1 MNGWRALLD
10 RLHLRWRG
18 GLPLRYTLV
27 AVVVLGVTTPGFL
40 MFAIERQL
48 AERSQNALLESS
60 ESAFM
65 AVATLTVAEPLWAVD
80 RSSLDTALQRL
91 MDHPQVVAV
100 RLDDALSKTPPVT
113 LSRPGFASA
122 LEDESTSNRLRRYQQ
137 RVVRS
142 GEPLGM
148 ITVWFDM
155 SYGQSLLSER
165 RAEMLVLVALQVLA
179 SLVVLIPL
187 LVSRVL
193 KPIDRLKAQA
203 TALLEQSG
211 DDNARPNFAWRRND
225 ELGLLGRHLGEVQ
238 EQLQQLFQQ
247 LESKNA
253 QLQQLALYDHL
264 TGLPNRALFI
274 DLVQREI
281 LHARRMEQHFGVLFI
296 DLDRFKAVNDS
307 MGHSAGDELLVEL
320 SRRMRDM
327 LREADVVCR
336 QSGDEFLVLARDVDH
351 WESLGEMADRLLRA
365 VETPVVVANGTA
377 RVSASIGIAMF
388 PDDAQDFETLVKCAD
403 IAMYQ
408 AKSLGRARYSFFH
421 SALNDQLVANL
432 DLEKQLAKGI
442 RDGELL
448 LHYQPQVDAVTG
460 ALVGLE
466 ALVRWQHPVR
476 GLLYPGQFITV
487 AEESGLIAD
496 MGAWTLHEACRQLR
510 EWKERGLRVGHM
522 AVNVSALEFRDHRL
536 LDSLQSA
543 LQDSGI
549 SPAELEVEI
558 TESVLMAET
567 ETSLR
572 IMARLHEIGVGIA
585 IDDFGTGYS
594 SLSYLKRLRPTQ
606 LKIDRSFVRD
616 ADADADSRA
625 IVKGVISLAEALG
638 LNIVAEGVETRQQMD
653 FLREAGCHTLQGYL
667 IARPLP
673 VMELE
678 AWIAAMP
685 ASPAPELPESPAPV
699 NPS

>member
-1 MNGWRALLD
+1 MNVWGTWLD

-27 AVVVLGVTTPGFL
+27 AVVVLGVTTPGL
-40 MFAIERQL
+40 LLFAIERHL

-80 RSSLDTALQRL
+80 RNSLDTALQRL

-100 RLDDALSKTPPVT
+100 RLDDALSKAPPVT
-113 LSRPGFASA
+113 LIRPGFASA
-122 LEDESTSNRLRRYQQ
+122 LEDESTSKRLRRYQQ
-137 RVVRS
+137 RVVRT

-165 RAEMLVLVALQVLA
+165 RSEMLVLVALQVLA

-187 LVSRVL
+187 LVTRVL

-203 TALLEQSG
+203 TALLTQS
-211 DDNARPNFAWRRND
+211 DDNDRPHFVWRRND

-238 EQLQQLFQQ
+238 AQLQTLFQQ
-247 LESKNA
+247 LESKNS

-281 LHARRMEQHFGVLFI
+281 LLARRMEQRFGVLFI

-307 MGHSAGDELLVEL
+307 MGHSSGDELLVEL
-320 SRRMRDM
+320 SRRMREM

-365 VETPVVVANGTA
+365 VETPVLVANGTA

-432 DLEKQLAKGI
+432 DLEKQLVKGI
-442 RDGELL
+442 RDGELI
-448 LHYQPQVDAVTG
+448 LHYQPQVDAQTG

-510 EWKERGLRVGHM
+510 EWKARGLQVGHM

-536 LDSLQSA
+536 LDSLQAA

-549 SPAELEVEI
+549 SPAELEIEI

-572 IMARLHEIGVGIA
+572 IMSRLHEIGVGIA

-616 ADADADSRA
+616 ADTDADSRA

-638 LNIVAEGVETRQQMD
+638 LNIVAEGVETLQQQQ

-685 ASPAPELPESPAPV
+685 ASPAPAPQAPPAPV
-699 NPS
+699 SPS